1 MDTSRIEG
9 FRWRMGLTNLVVKDC
24 NGRSGGLTVF
34 WRRGVEFHLRAL
46 SRLYIDGDVTEKDG
60 FKWRFTDFYG
70 QDQII
75 ENYHG
80 ELSVLS
86 MHQEGIHGCV
96 WEILMKFY

>member
-1 MDTSRIEG
+1 
-9 FRWRMGLTNLVVKDC
+9 
-24 NGRSGGLTVF
+24 
-34 WRRGVEFHLRAL
+34 
-46 SRLYIDGDVTEKDG
+46 LYIDGDVTEKDG